1 LAVRY
6 VMAGGSDGNGGTDPV
21 TDAWA
26 SVQHAIDQLSDGDP
40 HTIRVGAGVTNGNG
54 RVELDA
60 TNDGADLTII
70 GYEAGAALDNKTG
83 PSTTVQQLIF
93 LNTGCN
99 TGIFRFQDLELNH
112 NYGGNSWAIRN
123 SNAAATDVRLEFTNC
138 ALTATQHGIG
148 HIAAGVVTY
157 TFTGCTLEYGYSGW
171 VSTADN
177 GTLIWDDCT
186 VNTNQTNN
194 RVVRV
199 SGGTLAGL
207 TIRNGCTLYGGADYP
222 MILCANDVVN
232 LTITDSALEHYGTAS
247 ICVDAQASGT
257 TVITGNTFT
266 DHVGMIGVAL
276 PFLRLRNGTSGLA
289 LEDNVLD
296 CIDPTATTAQYAV
309 QVVVAAAVSD
319 MQINRN
325 TITTGSGGI
334 EVVTP
339 TIDGCTGTMNHNTV
353 TITSTGANSS
363 ANGLVIGDIT
373 ENPANT
379 FGAWA
384 QNHNTVR
391 FTGTTAG
398 ICLLLGAA
406 VRGTAGGARIHECA
420 YNLMLNV
427 ASYTAGVP
435 YGVYSVGRNV
445 HCHHNN
451 AYSRSPCTFVGPVDN
466 LVELNNWVAPSGN
479 LKGIA
484 SLTQHVGGPDP
495 TDSIF
500 RQNIF
505 VALHN
510 TASNYAFHVEGAA
523 PSDSRWTAIGMGSS
537 GKATWSCKTLRR

>member
-1 LAVRY
+1 
-6 VMAGGSDGNGGTDPV
+6 
-21 TDAWA
+21 
-26 SVQHAIDQLSDGDP
+26 
-40 HTIRVGAGVTNGNG
+40 
-54 RVELDA
+54 
-60 TNDGADLTII
+60 
-70 GYEAGAALDNKTG
+70 
-83 PSTTVQQLIF
+83 
-93 LNTGCN
+93 
-99 TGIFRFQDLELNH
+99 
-112 NYGGNSWAIRN
+112 
-123 SNAAATDVRLEFTNC
+123 
-138 ALTATQHGIG
+138 
-148 HIAAGVVTY
+148 
-157 TFTGCTLEYGYSGW
+157 
-171 VSTADN
+171 
-177 GTLIWDDCT
+177 
-186 VNTNQTNN
+186 
-194 RVVRV
+194 
-199 SGGTLAGL
+199 
-207 TIRNGCTLYGGADYP
+207 
-222 MILCANDVVN
+222 
-232 LTITDSALEHYGTAS
+232 
-247 ICVDAQASGT
+247 
-257 TVITGNTFT
+257 
-266 DHVGMIGVAL
+266 
-276 PFLRLRNGTSGLA
+276 
-289 LEDNVLD
+289 
-296 CIDPTATTAQYAV
+296 
-309 QVVVAAAVSD
+309 
-319 MQINRN
+319 
-325 TITTGSGGI
+325 
-334 EVVTP
+334 
-339 TIDGCTGTMNHNTV
+339 V

-523 PSDSRWTAIGMGSS
+523 PSGLEVDRNWYGIVGQGNLVLQNITALSPAATLAEAQARWNTLGGASAGGDLNSVLDTYDVFADPANGDFSFKTGVVDTIRELGYPLGATALPGKDAKMGVGLGIGVS
-537 GKATWSCKTLRR
+537 